1 MKHNIFLLAAAL
13 AFAGTA
19 HAQEG
24 AQRKWWQDIK
34 QNTTFG
40 GYVIGK
46 AAFNDQ
52 DLDAKNESHSTF
64 DIRLIRAYVNG
75 KVWDFK
81 YGLQME
87 MNGVAGGS
95 SEKGPRVV
103 DAWAEW
109 CKFDFLSVKFGQFKR
124 GFTFENPMNPWDIG
138 FGAYSQATDKLAGM
152 NDRTGEHA
160 SNGRDLGLQIQG
172 DLFKSKKDGHAFL
185 HYQVGA
191 YNGQGIN
198 HADRNDHKDIIG
210 GLWVSPVK
218 DLCIGAFGWA
228 GEYSKDVNGRKVT
241 VDRNRMAFGL
251 KYESRWTVRGEYVTS
266 QGHKISDYQVADDGT
281 TTVQDGGTIHVTDT
295 GTITGGGT
303 IVVQPGGTIINDG
316 KTEIIV
322 VTGNGGTETVS
333 PGQSYT
339 DQPQIYVIAQSDTG
353 GSISPAGK
361 ITVNYGGS
369 LTFSIKPQSGYEIE
383 NVAVNGIAVGLA
395 TFLIIGCFHPRLF
408 CFGGRFYILNFL

>member
-1 MKHNIFLLAAAL
+1 MKHKLFLLAAAL
-13 AFAGTA
+13 TFAVAA
-19 HAQEG
+19 HAQEEK
-24 AQRKWWQDIK
+24 APRKWWQDIK

-198 HADRNDHKDIIG
+198 HGDRNDHKDIIG

-228 GEYSKDVNGRKVT
+228 GEYSKDVNGRKIT

-251 KYESRWTVRGEYVTS
+251 KYESRWTVRGEYMSSVGGVANDATAPDRADAWYATL
-266 QGHKISDYQVADDGT
+266 GIPVMKNLKIYTRYDCYRHAKTWNSLRTDYGISGNYYLGKNLIFQLNYTFTDDRAARNAT
-281 TTVQDGGTIHVTDT
+281 NPTDSHYNT
-295 GTITGGGT
+295 FDL
-303 IVVQPGGTIINDG
+303 Q
-316 KTEIIV
+316 
-322 VTGNGGTETVS
+322 
-333 PGQSYT
+333 
-339 DQPQIYVIAQSDTG
+339 
-353 GSISPAGK
+353 
-361 ITVNYGGS
+361 
-369 LTFSIKPQSGYEIE
+369 LT
-383 NVAVNGIAVGLA
+383 A
-395 TFLIIGCFHPRLF
+395 
-408 CFGGRFYILNFL
+408 RF

>member
-13 AFAGTA
+13 AFAVTA

-24 AQRKWWQDIK
+24 TQRKWWQDIK
-34 QNTTFG
+34 QSTTFG

-198 HADRNDHKDIIG
+198 HGDRNDNKDIIG

-218 DLCIGAFGWA
+218 DLCIGAFGWT
-228 GEYSKDVNGRKVT
+228 GKYSKDVNGRKVT

-281 TTVQDGGTIHVTDT
+281 TTATGRDKADGWYATVGAPVTPHCK
-295 GTITGGGT
+295 IY
-303 IVVQPGGTIINDG
+303 G
-316 KTEIIV
+316 KWDV
-322 VTGNGGTETVS
+322 YRDRKDHAS
-333 PGQSYT
+333 Q
-339 DQPQIYVIAQSDTG
+339 
-353 GSISPAGK
+353 K
-361 ITVNYGGS
+361 S
-369 LTFSIKPQSGYEIE
+369 LYQ
-383 NVAVNGIAVGLA
+383 VAVNYYFCKNLKLQGLYA
-395 TFLIIGCFHPRLF
+395 FVEDNAY
-408 CFGGRFYILNFL
+408 GGDQHYNTGEIQLYWRF